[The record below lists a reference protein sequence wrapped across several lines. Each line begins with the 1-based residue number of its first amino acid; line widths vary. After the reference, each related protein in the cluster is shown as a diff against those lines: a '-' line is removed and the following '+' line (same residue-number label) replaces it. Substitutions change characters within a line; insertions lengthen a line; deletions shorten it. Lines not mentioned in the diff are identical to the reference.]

1 MNQAEL
7 RHRIRATTHQD
18 EHQAVTQLLHS
29 NPLSSKTREQI
40 LSNARQLVT
49 DCRADKHSSGTLD
62 AFLLEF
68 GLSNAE
74 GVALMC
80 LAEALLRVPDA
91 LTADRLIAEKIR
103 GGNWGAHSGKSE
115 SLFVNASTWS
125 LMLTGQLVSLDAEIT
140 QHTDSWVKRLTATL
154 GEPVIRAAVMQAM
167 KIMGGQYVLGRTIE
181 EGLKR
186 GAKQNNQS
194 TRFSFDMLGEGART
208 DGDAQQYLQA
218 YSKAIDEI
226 GRTIQPGEQVEQ
238 ANGISVKLS
247 ALHPRYYYAQ
257 HQLVMDQLLP
267 RIKQLCLQAKQ
278 YNIGLS
284 IDAEEA
290 YRLDISLDIFEALA
304 RDPELEDWQG
314 LGFVLQ
320 AYQKRAPHTA
330 KWLIG
335 LARETKRRLMVRLV
349 KGAYWDAEIKHAQEM
364 GLESYPVFTRKA
376 NTDLCYQQCAAL
388 LLDAQS
394 EIFPQFATHNAYTA
408 SMILALAG
416 DREFEFQRLHGMGHI
431 LYSQLQTS
439 MQKQGRRPLAVRVYA
454 PVGNHSDLLPYLVRR
469 LLENGANSSFVN
481 RFLDHQTPVEQL
493 LDDTRTE
500 VTQLFPYQ
508 HRKIAIPA
516 QIFETAGEPR
526 ANAKGIDLD
535 SPLETSQLLD
545 QIANTSA
552 EPLLS
557 HSIIDGQPIEGE
569 LQPSYNPADNRQ
581 LIGHYSKADNHSI
594 QQALS
599 SATDAQPAWDQQGP
613 TARAEIL
620 HKVADLLERDCSQ
633 LMAVISIEA
642 GRTLDD
648 GVSEVREA
656 IDFCRYYALQ
666 AEQLIDPPLHGT
678 GVFLC
683 ISPWNFPLA
692 IFVGQ
697 IAAAL
702 AAGNSVIAKPAAQ
715 TPAIAACA
723 VRLFHK
729 AGVPT
734 AALHLVLG
742 SGSQIGK
749 LLIPDSRVA
758 GIAFTGSTH
767 TAQTINQQLAQRPG
781 GPIPFIAETGGQNCM
796 IVDSTALPEQVVDDV
811 IASAFLSA
819 GQRCSA
825 LRVLFIQSDIAEQTF
840 DMLSGAMAAIQ
851 AGDPRRLSSDLG
863 PVIDRGAQQELENH
877 IQRMHREARLIAK
890 VDLPDQCQ
898 QGSFVAPH
906 VFELQSLEQL
916 TEEVFGPILHV
927 IRYSAD
933 QLPEVIQQINNT
945 GYGLTLGIHSRIEA
959 FAETVYRNTIAGNTY
974 INRNMVGA
982 VVGVNPFGGRG
993 LSGTGPKAGGPNYL
1007 LRFSTSGTAK
1017 ETKKPLADKKP
1028 YTINLPTSNK
1038 ADTTI
1043 KELVAQATTAA
1054 PKWQAQSID
1063 SRLAIL
1069 SQCNPAFISQLEP
1082 IARAK
1087 LANPIE
1093 LPGPTGE
1100 DNRLS
1105 LHSRGPM
1112 VLVVREQDHL
1122 EAAEQQISSALLCG
1136 CPVIVAA
1143 DSAHQTALKGLQT
1156 QYQQAGLAK
1165 ALLQLAHMESLSELI
1180 QNNSIEGLIANS
1192 SNTDSTDLRQ
1202 VMAKRTGSIIPLI
1215 EWPETAEGFTYHWLL
1230 WFLSERTRTE
1240 NLVARGGNTQLFNLA
1255 E

>member
-1 MNQAEL
+1 MNQAKL

-18 EHQAVTQLLHS
+18 EHQTVTQLLHS
-29 NPLSSKTREQI
+29 NPVSSKTREQI
-40 LSNARQLVT
+40 LSNARKLVS

-115 SLFVNASTWS
+115 SIFVNASTWG

-140 QHTDSWVKRLTATL
+140 QHTDSWVKRLTAAL

-167 KIMGGQYVLGRTIE
+167 KIMGGQYVLGSTIE

-186 GAKQNNQS
+186 GIKENNQS

-208 DGDAQQYLQA
+208 DHDAQQYLLA

-226 GRTIQPGEQVEQ
+226 GKTIQPGEKVEQ

-247 ALHPRYYYAQ
+247 SLHPRYHYAQ
-257 HQLVMDQLLP
+257 HQLVMDELLP
-267 RIKQLCLQAKQ
+267 RIKQLCLQARQ

-290 YRLDISLDIFEALA
+290 YRLDISMDIFEALA
-304 RDPELEDWQG
+304 RDPELEGWQG

-335 LARETKRRLMVRLV
+335 LARETNRRLMVRLV
-349 KGAYWDAEIKHAQEM
+349 KGAYWDAEIKNAQEL

-376 NTDLCYQQCAAL
+376 NTDLCYQQCATL
-388 LLDAQS
+388 LLDAHT

-431 LYSQLQTS
+431 LFAKLQARI
-439 MQKQGRRPLAVRVYA
+439 QEQGNKPLAVRVYA
-454 PVGNHSDLLPYLVRR
+454 PVGNHSNLLPYLVRR

-481 RFLDHQTPVEQL
+481 RFLDRQTPVEEL
-493 LDDTRTE
+493 VEDTRTQ
-500 VTQLFPYQ
+500 VTSTFPYQ
-508 HRKIAIPA
+508 HKMIPVPEQLFTIADEDRK
-516 QIFETAGEPR
+516 
-526 ANAKGIDLD
+526 NSKGIDLD
-535 SPLETSQLLD
+535 SPLETQQLLNKMA
-545 QIANTSA
+545 QTPELTAQ
-552 EPLLS
+552 P
-557 HSIIDGQPIEGE
+557 IIDGQLIEGE
-569 LQPSYNPADNRQ
+569 MHSAYNPANKQQ
-581 LIGHYSKADNHSI
+581 LIGHYCNASQDDMLR
-594 QQALS
+594 ALDS
-599 SATDAQPAWDQQGP
+599 THAAQPNWNKAGHQ
-613 TARAEIL
+613 TRTNIL
-620 HKVADLLERDCSQ
+620 NKVADLMERDCEK
-633 LMAVISIEA
+633 LMGIIAVEG
-642 GRTLDD
+642 GRTLGD
-648 GVSEVREA
+648 GISEVREA

-666 AEQLIDPPLHGT
+666 ARLLDGMAGH

-702 AAGNSVIAKPAAQ
+702 AAGNTVIAKPAAQ
-715 TPAIAACA
+715 TPAIATSTIK
-723 VRLFHK
+723 LFHE
-729 AGVPT
+729 AGIPGAV
-734 AALHLVLG
+734 LQLLLG

-749 LLIPDSRVA
+749 LLISDSRIA
-758 GIAFTGSTH
+758 GIAFTGSTE
-767 TAQTINQQLAQRPG
+767 TAQRINQQLATRPG
-781 GPIPFIAETGGQNCM
+781 NPIPFIAETGGQNCM
-796 IVDSTALPEQVVDDV
+796 VVDSTALPEQVVDDV
-811 IASAFLSA
+811 ITSAFESA

-825 LRVLFIQSDIAEQTF
+825 LRVMFIQDDIADNTLQMLAGA
-840 DMLSGAMAAIQ
+840 MLSMT
-851 AGDPRRLSSDLG
+851 AGDPRELASDLG
-863 PVIDRGAQQELENH
+863 PVIDRGAQTELQAH
-877 IQRMHREARLIAK
+877 IDRMHREAKFIAK
-890 VDLPDQCQ
+890 VELDSSHSN
-898 QGSFVAPH
+898 GSYVTPH
-906 VFELQSLEQL
+906 VFEIDSLDQL
-916 TEEVFGPILHV
+916 TEEVFGPVLHV
-927 IRYSAD
+927 IRYSSD
-933 QLPEVIQQINNT
+933 QLSSVIKQINDT

-1007 LRFSTSGTAK
+1007 LRFSTSGA
-1017 ETKKPLADKKP
+1017 TKTVHQP
-1028 YTINLPTSNK
+1028 YAINLSTSSNPENR
-1038 ADTTI
+1038 I
-1043 KELVAQATTAA
+1043 AQDIVTLATAGA
-1054 PKWQAQSID
+1054 SQWQAKSID
-1063 SRLAIL
+1063 SRLAML
-1069 SQCNPAFISQLEP
+1069 GQCNSAFIAQLEL
-1082 IARAK
+1082 IAQDK

-1100 DNRLS
+1100 DNKLS
-1105 LHSRGPM
+1105 LLGRGPM
-1112 VLVVREQDHL
+1112 VLVVREEDAI
-1122 EAAEQQISSALLCG
+1122 EAAEQQIISALLCG
-1136 CPVIVAA
+1136 CPVIMVA
-1143 DSAHQTALKGLQT
+1143 DSTHQTALKTLQSN
-1156 QYQQAGLAK
+1156 YKKVVPVK
-1165 ALLQLAHMESLSELI
+1165 ALLQLAPMTSLSELI
-1180 QNNSIEGLIANS
+1180 QNNSIEGVIANS
-1192 SNTDSTDLRQ
+1192 LNADSSALRQ
-1202 VMAKRTGSIIPLI
+1202 VMAKRKGSIIPLI
-1215 EWPETAEGFTYHWLL
+1215 EWPKTAEGFNYHWLL